1 MKISRKNL
9 KLIIES
15 LLAEGKRGKH
25 DKTYVCP
32 NCGHKHD
39 SKKDIR
45 KLFRKNKCVNCG
57 TSFDAPGWKPAK
69 PKISEQV
76 TPDSCPIATQNKR
89 VNRQNKLKAAS
100 DPQIKYGH
108 PDRRRILRPLA
119 EQGKLCGNC
128 AAFDVSE
135 QMQQCG
141 GANVEETRGYCKM
154 HDFTCAAQ
162 KTCLTW
168 APGGPKRQ

>member
-1 MKISRKNL
+1 MKISRKAL

-15 LLAEGKRGKH
+15 LLAEDKS

-32 NCGHKHD
+32 NCGHKHV
-39 SKKDIR
+39 SKKDVR

-57 TSFDAPGWKPAK
+57 TSFDDPGWEPAK
-69 PKISEQV
+69 PKANEQV
-76 TPDSCPIATQNKR
+76 SRDSCPVATQDQR
-89 VNRQNKLKAAS
+89 VNRQNKQKAAR
-100 DPQIKYGH
+100 DPEIKYGH
-108 PDRRRILRPLA
+108 PKRRRILRPLA

-128 AAFDVSE
+128 AAFDVTKK
-135 QMQQCG
+135 MQQCG
-141 GANVEETRGYCKM
+141 GANAEETAGYCKM